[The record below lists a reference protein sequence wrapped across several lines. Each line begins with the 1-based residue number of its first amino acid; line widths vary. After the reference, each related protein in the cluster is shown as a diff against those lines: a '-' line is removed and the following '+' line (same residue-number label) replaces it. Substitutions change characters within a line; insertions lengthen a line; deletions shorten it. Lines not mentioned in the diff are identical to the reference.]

1 MVNNNIMNQ
10 SKNNNKSLFITQN
23 GLESNNIQHKK
34 TLIVEGMIKTLG
46 NVSKTCEMLGI
57 NRSTF
62 YEYYNN
68 DLEFKGKVDDIKNI
82 ALDFVEDKLIGKI
95 KEGDIVA
102 ILFYLKTQGKK
113 RGYVERQETELTIQS
128 PVVIDWSE
136 PIQEAEEVKA
146 IEIREDNKDDEEQQ
160 SKE

>member
-1 MVNNNIMNQ
+1 MNQ

-146 IEIREDNKDDEEQQ
+146 IEIREDNKEEESNEEQT
-160 SKE
+160 E

>member
-1 MVNNNIMNQ
+1 MGKDNNI
-10 SKNNNKSLFITQN
+10 NKGIFFSQN
-23 GLESNNIQHKK
+23 KLESNNIQHKK
-34 TLIVEGMIKTLG
+34 TLIIEGMIKTLG
-46 NVSKTCEMLGI
+46 NVSKTCDILGI

-68 DLEFKGKVDDIKNI
+68 DIDFKGKVDDIKNI

-113 RGYVERQETELTIQS
+113 RGYIERQETEITIQQ

-136 PIQEAEEVKA
+136 PIQETEEVKE
-146 IEIREDNKDDEEQQ
+146 IEIKEDNKESNEE
-160 SKE
+160 

>member
-1 MVNNNIMNQ
+1 MG
-10 SKNNNKSLFITQN
+10 KDNKDNRPVFLSQN
-23 GLESNNIQHKK
+23 ELETNRIEHKK

-57 NRSTF
+57 GRTMF

-68 DLEFKGKVDDIKNI
+68 DLEFKSKIDDIKNI

-113 RGYVERQETELTIQS
+113 RGYVERVENEITIQQ

-136 PIQEAEEVKA
+136 PIQEVEEVKA
-146 IEIREDNKDDEEQQ
+146 IEIKEENKEEENKQI
-160 SKE
+160 E

>member
-1 MVNNNIMNQ
+1 MSESN
-10 SKNNNKSLFITQN
+10 NNNKGIFLSQN
-23 GLESNNIQHKK
+23 KLEYNNIQHKK
-34 TLIVEGMIKTLG
+34 TLIIEGMIKTLG
-46 NVSKTCEMLGI
+46 NVSKTCDMLGI

-68 DLEFKGKVDDIKNI
+68 DLEFKNKIDDIKNI
-82 ALDFVEDKLIGKI
+82 ALDFVEDKLINKI
-95 KEGDIVA
+95 KEGDTIA

-113 RGYVERQETELTIQS
+113 RGYIERQETELTIQS

-146 IEIREDNKDDEEQQ
+146 IEIREDNKENESNDIQQ
-160 SKE
+160 A

>member
-1 MVNNNIMNQ
+1 MGET
-10 SKNNNKSLFITQN
+10 KNNNKAVFLSQN
-23 GLESNNIQHKK
+23 ELESNRIEHKK
-34 TLIVEGMIKTLG
+34 TLLIEGMIKTLG

-57 NRSTF
+57 GRTMF

-68 DLEFKGKVDDIKNI
+68 DLEFKGKIDDIKNI

-95 KEGDIVA
+95 KDGDIVA

-113 RGYVERQETELTIQS
+113 RGYVERVENEITIQQ

-136 PIQEAEEVKA
+136 PIQETEEVKS
-146 IEIREDNKDDEEQQ
+146 IEIKEDNKESDKDKEQI
-160 SKE
+160 E

>member
-1 MVNNNIMNQ
+1 M
-10 SKNNNKSLFITQN
+10 SELKNNNKGIFLSQN
-23 GLESNNIQHKK
+23 EVQTNKIQHKK
-34 TLIVEGMIKTLG
+34 TLLVDAMIKNFG
-46 NVSKTCEMLGI
+46 NVSEACKALNI

-68 DLEFKGKVDDIKNI
+68 DLEFKTQIDDIKNI
-82 ALDFVEDKLIGKI
+82 ALDFVESKLIGKI

-113 RGYVERQETELTIQS
+113 RGYVERVENELTIQQ

-136 PIQEAEEVKA
+136 PIQEVEEVKT
-146 IEIREDNKDDEEQQ
+146 IELKQENESNEEG
-160 SKE
+160 KEIE

>member
-1 MVNNNIMNQ
+1 MGKDNNI
-10 SKNNNKSLFITQN
+10 NKGLFVTQN
-23 GLESNNIQHKK
+23 KVESNNIQHKK

-46 NVSKTCEMLGI
+46 NVSKTCELLGI

-68 DLEFKGKVDDIKNI
+68 DLEFKSKIDDIKNI

-113 RGYVERQETELTIQS
+113 RGYVERVENEITIQQ

-136 PIQEAEEVKA
+136 PIQEAEEVKT
-146 IEIREDNKDDEEQQ
+146 IELKQENESNEEEQ
-160 SKE
+160 SKEP

>member
-1 MVNNNIMNQ
+1 MYMGESNK
-10 SKNNNKSLFITQN
+10 SNKSLFVTQN
-23 GLESNNIQHKK
+23 KLESNNIQHKK
-34 TLIVEGMIKTLG
+34 VLIIEGMIKTLG
-46 NVSKTCEMLGI
+46 NVSKTCDMLGI

-68 DLEFKGKVDDIKNI
+68 DIEFKGKVDDIKNI

-95 KEGDIVA
+95 KDGDIVA

-113 RGYVERQETELTIQS
+113 RGYIERQETELTIQQ

-146 IEIREDNKDDEEQQ
+146 IEIKEDNKESNEE
-160 SKE
+160 